1 MEPAKLLGLGAKG
14 YSSGAGYGSAPR
26 HLHIPWEATL
36 WTENASPG
44 LAVLMLSGYE
54 IGHGSQTSLIPH
66 PQS

>member
-1 MEPAKLLGLGAKG
+1 MESAKLLGVGVKG
-14 YSSGAGYGSAPR
+14 CSSGAGYGSAPP

-44 LAVLMLSGYE
+44 LAVLMLSVYE
-54 IGHGSQTSLIPH
+54 IGHSSQTSLIPH